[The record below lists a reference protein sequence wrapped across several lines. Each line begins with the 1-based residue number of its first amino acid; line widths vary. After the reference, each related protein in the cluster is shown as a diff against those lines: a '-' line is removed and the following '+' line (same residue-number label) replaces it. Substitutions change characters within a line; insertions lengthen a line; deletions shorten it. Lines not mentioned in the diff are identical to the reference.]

1 MRTERVRKLLF
12 ESEHCRGFIEILFA
26 AVIAPDPEGA
36 IERRARGEGIGFG
49 KGDSMPEEKVLP
61 KMKPMVLAE
70 HHPAVVAI
78 DPHSFSLR
86 FLPVCVS
93 GDSRSGCNL
102 DAGPAA
108 SICARKRPT
117 CCGGNR
123 LFFSRCFLILKGARA
138 WQGVRGPAAADRLT
152 SARSSGLGVIEFLRN
167 WGRAGRLEGKE
178 EAHRNNG
185 NAHSREYEDN
195 PHKHPPSHHND
206 WAG

>member
-1 MRTERVRKLLF
+1 MRCERVRKLLF

-49 KGDSMPEEKVLP
+49 KGDSMPEEEVLP

-78 DPHSFSLR
+78 DPHSFPRR
-86 FLPVCVS
+86 FLPVGVS
-93 GDSRSGCNL
+93 RNRRRRGNL

-117 CCGGNR
+117 CVGGNR

-152 SARSSGLGVIEFLRN
+152 SARSSGLGVIESLRN
-167 WGRAGRLEGKE
+167 WG
-178 EAHRNNG
+178 
-185 NAHSREYEDN
+185 
-195 PHKHPPSHHND
+195 
-206 WAG
+206 

>member
-1 MRTERVRKLLF
+1 MRCERVRKLLF

-61 KMKPMVLAE
+61 KMKPMILAE

-78 DPHSFSLR
+78 DPHSFPRR
-86 FLPVCVS
+86 FLPVSVS

-102 DAGPAA
+102 DACQAA

-117 CCGGNR
+117 CVGGNR

-138 WQGVRGPAAADRLT
+138 RQGVGGRAAADRLT
-152 SARSSGLGVIEFLRN
+152 SAGSSGPGVIEFLPNRR
-167 WGRAGRLEGKE
+167 RAGRLEGKE
-178 EAHRNNG
+178 
-185 NAHSREYEDN
+185 
-195 PHKHPPSHHND
+195 
-206 WAG
+206 

>member
-1 MRTERVRKLLF
+1 MRSERVRKLLF

-26 AVIAPDPEGA
+26 AVIALDPEGA

-78 DPHSFSLR
+78 NPHSLPLR
-86 FLPVCVS
+86 FLPVGATGNRRRC
-93 GDSRSGCNL
+93 GNL
-102 DAGPAA
+102 DVCPAA

-117 CCGGNR
+117 CVGGNN
-123 LFFSRCFLILKGARA
+123 LFFFRSFLILEGACA
-138 WQGVRGPAAADRLT
+138 WQGVRGRAAADRLT

-185 NAHSREYEDN
+185 NAHSRE
-195 PHKHPPSHHND
+195 
-206 WAG
+206 